1 MHETIF
7 YFWHVNSR
15 LILFNIVKLISWT
28 YLQIIEAVLVLTSFP
43 TSYSSWDRPWR
54 PIRYMQVSSPYYLLR
69 EAVSSGLATA
79 NTAFCS
85 NTQLLFCVLRVNISN
100 NLKICF
106 ILHFLYV
113 YLIAKP
119 VFYYLIL
126 WNHPFQMFDISLP
139 HFHPLKWTVKAVHS
153 THYERKRK
161 PTF

>member
-1 MHETIF
+1 MHTTI
-7 YFWHVNSR
+7 Y
-15 LILFNIVKLISWT
+15 LFLACKLPTHSVQYRKIDFLNISANYWGCYGADVI
-28 YLQIIEAVLVLTSFP
+28 P
-43 TSYSSWDRPWR
+43 TSYSSWDLPWR
-54 PIRYMQVSSPYYLLR
+54 PIGNKQVSSPYFLLR

-119 VFYYLIL
+119 VFYDIIL
-126 WNHPFQMFDISLP
+126 WNHQFQMFDISLP